1 MSARRNTAVVWA
13 RALVLLAATSFTAA
27 ALDIKWGTDD
37 EFDENKVEWKEIE
50 AKIPPYPKDGNLV
63 QFDAGPASPHRFYID
78 TQSLSIGD
86 DGVVRY
92 VLVVKAA
99 GGAVNVTYEG
109 IRCDS
114 REQKYYAV
122 GHAGGG
128 WTRARNPQWRRIEYQ
143 DVNRH
148 HGVLFTDF
156 LCSGSSSER
165 SPVASVKL
173 IVERLKYGQPAKIT
187 E

>member
-1 MSARRNTAVVWA
+1 MSARRSAAVICA
-13 RALVLLAATSFTAA
+13 RALVLFAAVSFNAA

-92 VLVVKAA
+92 ILVVKAA

-109 IRCDS
+109 IRCES
-114 REQKYYAV
+114 REQKVLRRGSRRRGLDAGAQSAMAPHRVPRRKSPSWCSVLGFAV
-122 GHAGGG
+122 HRRHLRGVAAGQRKVDGG
-128 WTRARNPQWRRIEYQ
+128 
-143 DVNRH
+143 
-148 HGVLFTDF
+148 
-156 LCSGSSSER
+156 
-165 SPVASVKL
+165 AS
-173 IVERLKYGQPAKIT
+173 
-187 E
+187 

>member
-1 MSARRNTAVVWA
+1 MSARRSAAVICA
-13 RALVLLAATSFTAA
+13 RALVLFAAVSFNAA

-92 VLVVKAA
+92 ILVVKAA

-109 IRCDS
+109 IRCES
-114 REQKYYAV
+114 REQKDHAV

-128 WTRARNPQWRRIEYQ
+128 WTRARNPQWRRIEYR
-143 DVNRH
+143 DANRH
-148 HGVLFTDF
+148 HGVLYSDL
-156 LCSGSSSER
+156 LCTGGISGA
-165 SPVASVKL
+165 SPLASVKL
-173 IVERLKYGQPAKIT
+173 MVERLKYGQPARIV